1 MIKNKIIS
9 YLFYFSRF
17 FTGNNRNDGHGSIFF
32 SPGILMVLVC
42 VLSLL
47 PASGRTANPP
57 AAVKGKMDLT
67 QWNFSTQG
75 NVRLKGEWEFYWHQ
89 LLTPD
94 NFKKISTPTDT
105 RFIQVPRFWNG
116 MVVDGNPLT
125 GQGYATL
132 RLCVNISPGTKKL
145 AIRLED
151 QATAYRLWINGQCM
165 PGNGVVAKGPETS
178 RPQYLLHL
186 SSIHIPSNTI
196 EIILQ
201 VSNYALNLGGPYRA
215 ILLGSEEKIQRYQN
229 LLWAFD
235 LIPLGMLLSI
245 GLYHMAFFLLR
256 KKERYLFYF
265 GSTCL
270 LLAIRIFF
278 WGTRGKFITVMFP
291 LFPWE
296 IAHKCDLLTWY
307 PVVPLLLMF
316 FAELFPEE
324 RTVKALRF
332 TQVTAVLAIL
342 TVIIFPARISN
353 LTLVPYEIFAI
364 LNIAFVLHILIP
376 AVMNKRKDALL
387 FLSGVLIFFASAI
400 NEILNEKY
408 IIHTGNLIHF
418 GMVAMALVQAFALAK
433 QFSNAFETNE
443 ILALKL
449 NKKNKALSRSIQR
462 LRYSYRALKD
472 NIILKAAL
480 ETQKQREEKVRLK
493 VEKEALEKFRYQLN
507 PHFLFNALASIRGA
521 VSVDA
526 DVARDMVT
534 RLSEY
539 CRLTLDQG
547 KKESVTIRESIEI
560 NKLYLE
566 MEGLR
571 LGDYLTVSISAPSD
585 ILNRKIPTNLLQ
597 PLVEN
602 AVKYGR
608 LTSPDALSVRVIFKD
623 GSKGRILLEVANT
636 GAWMDPDSPDHPDTT
651 GIGLENIQQQLSR
664 LYPDD
669 HCFSTREENGWVKVF
684 IGMPTSMASV
694 FQQRKEG
701 V

>member
-1 MIKNKIIS
+1 
-9 YLFYFSRF
+9 
-17 FTGNNRNDGHGSIFF
+17 
-32 SPGILMVLVC
+32 
-42 VLSLL
+42 
-47 PASGRTANPP
+47 
-57 AAVKGKMDLT
+57 
-67 QWNFSTQG
+67 
-75 NVRLKGEWEFYWHQ
+75 
-89 LLTPD
+89 
-94 NFKKISTPTDT
+94 
-105 RFIQVPRFWNG
+105 
-116 MVVDGNPLT
+116 
-125 GQGYATL
+125 
-132 RLCVNISPGTKKL
+132 
-145 AIRLED
+145 
-151 QATAYRLWINGQCM
+151 M

-215 ILLGSEEKIQRYQN
+215 I
-229 LLWAFD
+229 
-235 LIPLGMLLSI
+235 
-245 GLYHMAFFLLR
+245 
-256 KKERYLFYF
+256 
-265 GSTCL
+265 
-270 LLAIRIFF
+270 
-278 WGTRGKFITVMFP
+278 
-291 LFPWE
+291 
-296 IAHKCDLLTWY
+296 
-307 PVVPLLLMF
+307 LLLMF

-387 FLSGVLIFFASAI
+387 FLSGVLIFFASA
-400 NEILNEKY
+400 
-408 IIHTGNLIHF
+408 
-418 GMVAMALVQAFALAK
+418 
-433 QFSNAFETNE
+433 TNE